1 MKTIYAGL
9 IGFGNIGAGT
19 VKLLM
24 ENGSLIEQRLGAK
37 IVIKKIADLDLKTP
51 RPVTVDRKLLTKD
64 AKAILNDPEI
74 SIVIELVGGYE
85 PAKGFILEAIR
96 QGKHVVTA
104 NKALLATYGNEIFKA
119 AERRGV
125 NIGFEAS
132 VGGTIPVIKTL
143 RESLAANRIRSIFSI
158 LNGTTNFIL
167 TKMTDEGKNFKTV
180 LREAQALGFAE
191 ADPTFDVEGI
201 DTAHKLGIVLAL
213 SYGKK
218 VNLEEI
224 YREGITGVS
233 QQDIEFA
240 KELGYKIKLLAIAIE
255 RGGAIEARI
264 HPTMIPFDHLLA
276 SVNGN
281 YNALHIRGDAS
292 GPVFLYGQGSGMMPT
307 ASAVVADLID
317 IARDLLKGISRRVP
331 SRSLSE
337 DRIEDHRADADGRH
351 RDQLL
356 LPFFGPGP
364 ARRAV
369 ENLRD
374 SREAQHQH
382 FRRHPEGQGPGQ
394 GGLGAR
400 RHDDPRI
407 PGEGY
412 AGGPEGNRQAG
423 RSERQNGAH
432 PHRGRQTEMKYA
444 VLLGDG
450 MADWAVESLGGKT
463 PLEYA
468 KIPNMDR
475 IAREGTLGLI
485 DTVPKGFKP
494 GSDVAILSVLGYDP
508 EACYTGRGPLEAAS
522 MGVHLEPGDLAF
534 RCNLVTLGR
543 RAGPDHGGL
552 YGRAHHYGRGA
563 PDHPRARSVNRLRPP
578 EVLPRR
584 GLPAPARLEGR
595 RAGGGDDPSP

>member
-9 IGFGNIGAGT
+9 IGFGNIGSGA

-24 ENGSLIEQRLGAK
+24 ENGGIIEQRLGAR
-37 IVIKKIADLDLKTP
+37 IVIKRIADLDLKTP
-51 RPVTVDRKLLTKD
+51 RPVAVDKKLLTRD

-119 AERRGV
+119 AERHGV

-158 LNGTTNFIL
+158 LNGTTNYIL

-218 VNLEEI
+218 VKLEDI

-307 ASAVVADLID
+307 ASAVISDLVD
-317 IARDLLKGISRRVP
+317 ISRDMLKKISRRVP
-331 SRSLSE
+331 PRSIQE
-337 DRIEDHRADADGRH
+337 
-351 RDQLL
+351 Q
-356 LPFFGPGP
+356 
-364 ARRAV
+364 AV
-369 ENLRD
+369 ENIQLTPMEDISTGYYFRFSAVDRPGVLSKVSGILGQHNISIAAVIQKGRTADSAGAVPVVMTTHRSKERDVRAALRD
-374 SREAQHQH
+374 IDRLDVV
-382 FRRHPEGQGPGQ
+382 RRKTV
-394 GGLGAR
+394 
-400 RHDDPRI
+400 RI
-407 PGEGY
+407 RVE
-412 AGGPEGNRQAG
+412 
-423 RSERQNGAH
+423 
-432 PHRGRQTEMKYA
+432 
-444 VLLGDG
+444 D
-450 MADWAVESLGGKT
+450 ESLQ
-463 PLEYA
+463 
-468 KIPNMDR
+468 
-475 IAREGTLGLI
+475 
-485 DTVPKGFKP
+485 
-494 GSDVAILSVLGYDP
+494 
-508 EACYTGRGPLEAAS
+508 
-522 MGVHLEPGDLAF
+522 
-534 RCNLVTLGR
+534 
-543 RAGPDHGGL
+543 
-552 YGRAHHYGRGA
+552 
-563 PDHPRARSVNRLRPP
+563 
-578 EVLPRR
+578 
-584 GLPAPARLEGR
+584 
-595 RAGGGDDPSP
+595 